1 MRHLFNSQSLKFIV
15 RSCIISLLCM
25 PMQGCVKYNYKAKP
39 INTSNVLDEINS
51 WSVHDSGLNRFLQLN
66 GMSIEQLNS
75 NIFSIERLY
84 LTSLYYDPEMQVAYK
99 EWKKAQIIAKHSN
112 YKIRPEIA
120 VPFEHHS
127 DTSGGQSEWTIGVV
141 LNFIYERKGKREARQ
156 ARANI
161 ELLNAKLA
169 INKLAL
175 QRYGMLERKYHAFI
189 IMQTKVTE
197 IKNEINVLKELLEQ
211 LEKKYELGGVS
222 QFEISTIKLELQQ
235 RLFQSSL
242 QENMLQEIKDDLLT
256 MTNLPYSEY
265 GSIEFETISPL
276 IFTKKLYQD
285 TALIEVNITGLQ
297 TRMLNNHIELAMQL
311 NNYAQTESELRLE
324 IEKQYPD
331 LVLSPG
337 FIFDQSDNIWALGT
351 SWILPLFKNTKQNLR
366 ILKALEDRKIKQQEI
381 VVLQKNLLNSLYM
394 KHNSILRHKNT
405 LQVSDEIVAAI
416 EQRANEI
423 KSQIEAGGIDRIVML
438 RNRMELYKAKQ
449 SQVRIYDEAINAML
463 EIENQLQVS
472 HANIEIGHVVESWLI
487 YIEEKNNNESIN

>member
-1 MRHLFNSQSLKFIV
+1 MYHLFTQRLSFIA
-15 RSCIISLLCM
+15 RSSIISLLCVS
-25 PMQGCVKYNYKAKP
+25 MQGCVQHSYKEEP
-39 INTSNVLDEINS
+39 INTSSVLNEINS
-51 WSVHDSGLNRFLQLN
+51 WSVDDSNLNQFLQTN
-66 GMSIEQLNS
+66 GVSDGQLNS
-75 NIFSIERLY
+75 NTFSIKRLF
-84 LTSLYYDPEMQVAYK
+84 LTGLYYDPEMQVAYK
-99 EWKKAQIIAKHSN
+99 KWKKAQIIAIHSN
-112 YKIRPEIA
+112 YKIRPDIA
-120 VPFEHHS
+120 IPFEHHS

-175 QRYGMLERKYHAFI
+175 KRYGMLEKKYHAFI
-189 IMQTKVTE
+189 ITQTKVTE
-197 IKNEINVLKELLEQ
+197 IENEINVLKELLEQ
-211 LEKKYELGGVS
+211 LEKKYELGAVS

-256 MTNLPYSEY
+256 ITNLPYSEY
-265 GSIEFETISPL
+265 SAIEFETISPL

-285 TALIEVNITGLQ
+285 TILMEIDITGLQ
-297 TRMLNNHIELAMQL
+297 ISMLDTHIELAMQL
-311 NNYAQTESELRLE
+311 NKYAQAESELRLE

-337 FIFDQSDNIWALGT
+337 FIFDQSDNIWALGA
-351 SWILPLFKNTKQNLR
+351 SWVLPLFKNTKQNLS

-394 KHNSILRHKNT
+394 KHKSILRQTKI

-423 KSQIEAGGIDRIVML
+423 KSQIKAGGIDRIVML

-449 SQVRIYDEAINAML
+449 SQVIIYDEAIKAML
-463 EIENQLQVS
+463 EIENQLQLS
-472 HANIEIGHVVESWLI
+472 HANIKISRIVESWLVH
-487 YIEEKNNNESIN
+487 IEEKYSNESIN